1 MLTATLPM
9 NSSDSTERR
18 NNMAPKKSGLGRGL
32 GSLLTDN
39 SIEENSSVQPM
50 KLNLMDIEPNKE
62 QARKIFDEAALSEL
76 ADSIAQHGVLQ
87 PLLVRPLLGGGYQLI
102 AGERR
107 WRASRMA
114 GLTQVPVIIKE
125 LSDDEAAVIS
135 LIENLQREDLNPV
148 EEAFG
153 FSSLIKDFNLTQ
165 EEAAQRV
172 GKSRPAVANALRL
185 LKLPESVIEL
195 VRENKL
201 SAGHARTLVAIEDEK
216 VLVSV
221 ANLIVE
227 KGLSVR
233 ETEKLVKSLT
243 AEKKPSKTKK
253 STRNPFFD
261 EVELSLNNSLGRKA
275 KVVTKNGKESGT
287 LEIDFYDKEDLA
299 RIAKI
304 LAALE

>member
-1 MLTATLPM
+1 
-9 NSSDSTERR
+9 
-18 NNMAPKKSGLGRGL
+18 MAPKKSGLGRGL

-39 SIEENSSVQPM
+39 SIEENSSAQPM

-87 PLLVRPLLGGGYQLI
+87 PLLVRPIIGGGYQLI

-125 LSDDEAAVIS
+125 LTDDEAAVIS

-185 LKLPESVIEL
+185 LKLPEKILEL

-201 SAGHARTLVAIEDEK
+201 SAGHARALVAIEDEK
-216 VLVSV
+216 ALVSL

-243 AEKKPSKTKK
+243 AEKKPAKQKK
-253 STRNPFFD
+253 SSRNPFFD

-287 LEIDFYDKEDLA
+287 LEIDFYDKDDLA

>member
-1 MLTATLPM
+1 
-9 NSSDSTERR
+9 
-18 NNMAPKKSGLGRGL
+18 MAHKKGGLGRGL
-32 GSLLTDN
+32 DSLLSDN
-39 SIEENSSVQPM
+39 SLEETSAAQPVI
-50 KLNLMDIEPNKE
+50 LNLMEIEPNKD
-62 QARKIFDEAALSEL
+62 QARKKFDDEALSEL

-87 PLLVRPLLGGGYQLI
+87 PLLVRPIIGGGYQLV

-107 WRASRMA
+107 WRASRIA
-114 GLTQVPVIIKE
+114 GLTQVPAIIKE
-125 LSDDEAAVIS
+125 LSDSDAAVIS

-153 FSSLIKDFNLTQ
+153 FASLIKDFNLTQ

-185 LKLPESVIEL
+185 LKLPESVLDL

-201 SAGHARTLVAIEDEK
+201 SAGHAKALASLTDE
-216 VLVSV
+216 
-221 ANLIVE
+221 NLIVSTAQTVIE

-243 AEKKPSKTKK
+243 AEKKEKK
-253 STRNPFFD
+253 KAAARNTFFD

-275 KVVTKNGKESGT
+275 RVITKNGKESGT
-287 LEIDFYDKEDLA
+287 LEIAFFDKDDLA
-299 RIAKI
+299 AIARV
-304 LAALE
+304 LEALE

>member
-1 MLTATLPM
+1 
-9 NSSDSTERR
+9 
-18 NNMAPKKSGLGRGL
+18 MAPKKSGLGRGL

-39 SIEENSSVQPM
+39 SIEENSSAQPM

-87 PLLVRPLLGGGYQLI
+87 PLLVRPLIGGGYQLI

-125 LSDDEAAVIS
+125 LTDDEAAVIS

-185 LKLPESVIEL
+185 LKLPEKVLEL

-201 SAGHARTLVAIEDEK
+201 SAGHARALVAIEDEK
-216 VLVSV
+216 TLLSV

-227 KGLSVR
+227 KSLSVR

-243 AEKKPSKTKK
+243 AEKKPAKQKK
-253 STRNPFFD
+253 SSRNPFFD

-275 KVVTKNGKESGT
+275 KVITKNGKESGT
-287 LEIDFYDKEDLA
+287 LEIDFYDKDDLA